1 MRLTLSRKIALFF
14 GILIVII
21 SSALGVTATQLS
33 TQEMLAQQ
41 QEMMLHYA
49 EESANR
55 IEAYISGNLAALS
68 EVARRS
74 EVASM
79 DYAVQQASIYPNIN
93 RLGYESMAV
102 VTADGY
108 GHDIADGTITDLR
121 DRAYIKTALTG
132 KSCISDVLI
141 NKLTGEPA
149 IMEAAP
155 IISDD
160 KVVGVLIGRRNANF
174 LSVITNSLG
183 FGERGYAF
191 ILGANGTI
199 FAHPNAD
206 YVMNQTNVFAEIEA
220 DGPLKSYGQALQQLG
235 IGNQGIVSYELN
247 GEKRLTAMA
256 PIPNTDWL
264 IGIGNYEAEVLEGV
278 NALRNTLIIISVA
291 VILIGILTAFLLGSR
306 ISKPI
311 RNLREMANRIAVGD
325 VEVDT
330 KTNLRDEVGD
340 LIVAFGEM
348 AGNIKAQAEAARR
361 IAEGDLSVEVQAR
374 SDKDVLSISMI
385 SVIETLRNL
394 VAEAETLVEAAVEGR
409 LETRGEADKFQ
420 GGYREIIEGFNATLN
435 AISEP
440 LDIARDFIIGMAE
453 GTQAEPI
460 PDEDRYKGYYGD
472 LIRNLNSVLATLL
485 NMLFEVTGLTQA
497 ATQGDLS
504 HRADVSE
511 LKGAYKDLVQG
522 INDTLDAVIGPLKM
536 AAGYI
541 EQIGMGQIPEKIAY
555 EYQGDF
561 NDIKNSINSCI
572 DGLGGLVEGS
582 TVLGKM
588 AVNDFDSKVEGSYLG
603 IFNEI
608 ADSVNQVCYSI
619 NTTINIL
626 SAVAEGDLQHLDMLR
641 QIGKKSENDKLIPAG
656 ISLIENIKNL
666 VDETAMLSESA
677 VEGNLSARGDAG
689 KFKGEYAKVIQG
701 INDTLD
707 AVVEPIK
714 EASAVLQEMA
724 RGNLQVMME
733 GDYRGDHAELKES
746 INSTIENL
754 RMYIGDISRIL
765 AEVGNGNLATGVTAE
780 YMGDFVAIKDS
791 LNSIIASLNQVLGEI
806 SEAADQVASGSRQVS
821 DGSQTLSQGSTEQ
834 ASSIEEL
841 TASIAEI
848 AGKTKENAINA
859 NQASDLAKEAM
870 SNAEKGSEQMKD
882 MLGAMQEINESST
895 NISKIIKV
903 IDDIAFQTNILAL
916 NAAVEAA
923 RAGQHGKGF
932 AVVAE
937 EVRNLAARSAAAAKE
952 TTDLIEGSIGKVQ
965 AGTKIANDT
974 AAALVEIVEGIEKSA
989 NLVSGIAEASNEQAS
1004 GIAQINKGIEQ
1015 VSQVVQNNSATA
1027 EQSAAA
1033 SEELSSQAELLKEM
1047 VGRFRLGKTAKAL
1060 PGASGLLGS
1069 GAGGAEEKKEAFT
1082 QKILLDE
1089 EAHDKY

>member
-14 GILIVII
+14 GILIVIV
-21 SSALGVTATQLS
+21 SSALGITAIQLS

-41 QEMMLHYA
+41 EEMMLQYA
-49 EESANR
+49 DETANYFTARIDKNLTVLNELAIRSTTATMDWTIQKES
-55 IEAYISGNLAALS
+55 LAS
-68 EVARRS
+68 DVE
-74 EVASM
+74 
-79 DYAVQQASIYPNIN
+79 
-93 RLGYESMAV
+93 RLGYMDLGV
-102 VTADGY
+102 VLP
-108 GHDIADGTITDLR
+108 DGTTNYVLSGETAQLGDR
-121 DRAYIKTALTG
+121 DYVKKAMAGTANVSGVLISKVTG
-132 KSCISDVLI
+132 KPVV
-141 NKLTGEPA
+141 
-149 IMEAAP
+149 MEAVP
-155 IISDD
+155 IKSDG
-160 KVVGVLIGRRNANF
+160 KIVGVLIGRRDGTF
-174 LSVITNSLG
+174 LSTITNAQGL
-183 FGERGYAF
+183 GERGYAF
-191 ILGANGTI
+191 ILGGDSTI
-199 FAHPNAD
+199 YAHPNEE
-206 YVMNQTNVFAEIEA
+206 YILNQVNVFADMEA

-235 IGNQGIVSYELN
+235 IGNRGIVGYELN
-247 GEKRLTAMA
+247 GEKRITAMA
-256 PIPNTDWL
+256 PIENTDWV
-264 IGIGNYEAEVLEGV
+264 IGIGNYEAEVLAGV
-278 NALRNTLIIISVA
+278 NALRNTLLIISAA

-311 RNLREMANRIAVGD
+311 RNLRELANRIAVGD

-348 AGNIKAQAEAARR
+348 AGNIKAQAEAARQ

-374 SDKDVLSISMI
+374 SDKDVLAISMI

-409 LETRGEADKFQ
+409 LETRGDADKFQ

-472 LIRNLNSVLATLL
+472 LIRNLNSVLASLL
-485 NMLFEVTGLTQA
+485 NMLSEATALTQA

-511 LKGAYKDLVQG
+511 LKGGYKVIVQG
-522 INDTLDAVIGPLKM
+522 VNDTLDAVIGPLKT

-541 EQIGMGQIPEKIAY
+541 EQIGMGQIPEKITD
-555 EYQGDF
+555 EYRGDF

-588 AVNDFDSKVEGSYLG
+588 AVNDFDSRVEGSYQG

-608 ADSVNQVCYSI
+608 ADSVNKVCGTISGLTDGLIKISEGNLEDLELLKSI
-619 NTTINIL
+619 
-626 SAVAEGDLQHLDMLR
+626 GR
-641 QIGKKSENDKLIPAG
+641 QSDNDRLTPSIITMIESIKS
-656 ISLIENIKNL
+656 L
-666 VDETAMLSESA
+666 VDETTMLSESA
-677 VEGNLSARGDAG
+677 VEGNLSARGETG

-724 RGNLQVMME
+724 RGNLQVTME
-733 GDYRGDHAELKES
+733 GDYRGDHAELKKS

-765 AEVGNGNLATGVTAE
+765 AEVGSGNLATGVTAE

-806 SEAADQVASGSRQVS
+806 SQAADQVASGSRQVS

-848 AGKTKENAINA
+848 AGRTKENAINA
-859 NQASDLAKEAM
+859 NQASNLAKEAM

-882 MLGAMQEINESST
+882 MLGAMQEINESSA

-932 AVVAE
+932 TVVAE